1 MYEYGPSGRKE
12 IIRKQ
17 KLQNNKYQ
25 ERKNNRLHKGAEQQK
40 RDNKNL
46 KCNTRKNSF
55 IRPTKHKFFD
65 KFTILAFVEFAPVLS
80 FNFEKRKKFN

>member
-25 ERKNNRLHKGAEQQK
+25 ERKNNRLLEEAEQQK

-46 KCNTRKNSF
+46 KCKITEIQMIRRQKTTEQQKN
-55 IRPTKHKFFD
+55 R
-65 KFTILAFVEFAPVLS
+65 
-80 FNFEKRKKFN
+80 

>member
-25 ERKNNRLHKGAEQQK
+25 ERKNNRLLEAAEQQK

-46 KCNTRKNSF
+46 KRKITEIQM
-55 IRPTKHKFFD
+55 IRRQKTTEQQK
-65 KFTILAFVEFAPVLS
+65 
-80 FNFEKRKKFN
+80 NR

>member
-46 KCNTRKNSF
+46 KCKITEIQMIRRQKTTEQQKN
-55 IRPTKHKFFD
+55 R
-65 KFTILAFVEFAPVLS
+65 
-80 FNFEKRKKFN
+80 

>member
-25 ERKNNRLHKGAEQQK
+25 ERKHNRLLEAAEQQK

-46 KCNTRKNSF
+46 KCKITEIQMIRRQKTTEQQKN
-55 IRPTKHKFFD
+55 R
-65 KFTILAFVEFAPVLS
+65 
-80 FNFEKRKKFN
+80 

>member
-25 ERKNNRLHKGAEQQK
+25 ERKNNRLHKEAEQQK

-46 KCNTRKNSF
+46 KCKITEIQM
-55 IRPTKHKFFD
+55 IRRQKTTEQQK
-65 KFTILAFVEFAPVLS
+65 LRE
-80 FNFEKRKKFN
+80 N

>member
-40 RDNKNL
+40 RDNTNL
-46 KCNTRKNSF
+46 KCKITEIQMIRRQKTTEQQKN
-55 IRPTKHKFFD
+55 R
-65 KFTILAFVEFAPVLS
+65 
-80 FNFEKRKKFN
+80 

>member
-25 ERKNNRLHKGAEQQK
+25 ERKNNRLLEAAEQQK

-46 KCNTRKNSF
+46 KCKITEIQKIRRQKTTEQQKN
-55 IRPTKHKFFD
+55 R
-65 KFTILAFVEFAPVLS
+65 
-80 FNFEKRKKFN
+80 

>member
-25 ERKNNRLHKGAEQQK
+25 ERKNNRLLEAAEQQK

-46 KCNTRKNSF
+46 KCKITEIQMIRRQKTTEQQKN
-55 IRPTKHKFFD
+55 R
-65 KFTILAFVEFAPVLS
+65 
-80 FNFEKRKKFN
+80 